1 MKLTVSRKEFYE
13 GLQTVARAVS
23 GNTTMPVL
31 RNVLL
36 EPGTDSVKL
45 TATDLDLG
53 LEALIPA
60 RVDEPGSITVPART
74 LTEIVAALPDAE
86 ICLGADDPHHLLLT
100 CRRSEFRILGIG
112 AEEFPA
118 LPEVGGDVA
127 FTVAQ
132 SSFRTALRQ
141 TVFAASTEEAR
152 FQLTGVYVRLDG
164 NRLRLVATD
173 SHRLAIRDLEVS
185 DASGSG
191 SAIVPRRA
199 MHELERIL
207 AADSEH
213 PLVVRLGQ
221 NQALFRT
228 NTITLTTRLIEGQ
241 FPAYERVIPSSCSRR
256 LTLPRTEF
264 EAVIR
269 RARIVARSSA
279 SGPNR
284 VVLATHGESL
294 IVTAEAGDVGTARE
308 ELEVVR
314 EGADIEIAFNPDY
327 LLDVAEVS
335 PGEGL
340 YLEMNEPLT
349 PAVMRPVEDRSYQ
362 VIIMPMQ
369 IQ

>member
-1 MKLTVSRKEFYE
+1 MKLTVSRKELYE
-13 GLQTVARAVS
+13 GLQIVTRAVS
-23 GNTTMPVL
+23 STTTMPVL

-36 EPGTDSVKL
+36 EPGTDSIKL

-60 RVDEPGSITVPART
+60 RIDEPGSITVPART

-86 ICLGADDPHHLLLT
+86 ICLGADDPGTLLLT
-100 CRRSEFRILGIG
+100 CRRSQYRILGIG

-118 LPEVGGDVA
+118 LPEVSGDVA
-127 FTVAQ
+127 FTVTQ
-132 SSFRTALRQ
+132 SRFRTALRQ

-152 FQLTGVYVRLDG
+152 FQLTGVFLRLEG
-164 NRLRLVATD
+164 NQLRLVATD

-185 DASGSG
+185 EAAGEASV
-191 SAIVPRRA
+191 IVPRRA

-207 AADSEH
+207 AADSEE
-213 PLVVRLGQ
+213 PLFVRLGQ

-228 NTITLTTRLIEGQ
+228 STVTLTTRLIEGQ
-241 FPAYERVIPSSCSRR
+241 FPAYERVIPSRWSRR
-256 LTLPRTEF
+256 LTLPRVEF
-264 EAVIR
+264 EAVVR

-294 IVTAEAGDVGTARE
+294 VVTAEAGDVGTARE
-308 ELEVVR
+308 EIEVVR
-314 EGADIEIAFNPDY
+314 EGDEIEIAFNPDY

-340 YLEMNEPLT
+340 YLEMNEPLS
-349 PAVMRPVEDRSYQ
+349 PAVMRPVEDASYQ

-369 IQ
+369 LL